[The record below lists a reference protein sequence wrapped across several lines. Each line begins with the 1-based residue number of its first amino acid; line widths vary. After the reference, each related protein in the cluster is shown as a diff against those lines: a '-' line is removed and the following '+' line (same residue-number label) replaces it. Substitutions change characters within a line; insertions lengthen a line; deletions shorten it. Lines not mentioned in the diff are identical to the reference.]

1 MNISASPVIE
11 FNKAKN
17 TVSSVDFLQ
26 QHTLQN
32 DQSPQKSEK
41 ISQQDSEKI
50 LRSQKQK
57 DVLFNDAAKQLEV
70 TSDADIRNERAFQ
83 PDCSTVVPESA
94 SSAPELTVVRRPDG
108 DLTESIRAVRTQLLL
123 RGFPSSKKIVAVT
136 GISSN
141 CGASFFS
148 ANLAALFS
156 QVGKKTLL
164 IDANMKNPKLHDIFN
179 LIGMKG
185 LSDVLTQ
192 RVLLNETLI
201 SVTALPKLTLL
212 SAGEVRADASELLSA
227 PVFSDI
233 NETLAGQFDVIFY
246 DTPAFLESTDAL
258 MIANQA
264 DYVLLVVH
272 KNQSRLADV
281 SAVCKQIADNG
292 IEIIGSVFVDY

>member
-1 MNISASPVIE
+1 MNISAPPIIE
-11 FNKAKN
+11 FDKSKN

-26 QHTLQN
+26 RHTLQN
-32 DQSPQKSEK
+32 GQSPQKSEQ
-41 ISQQDSEKI
+41 ISHQGSEKI
-50 LRSQKQK
+50 LQLQKQK
-57 DVLFNDAAKQLEV
+57 DD
-70 TSDADIRNERAFQ
+70 Q
-83 PDCSTVVPESA
+83 PDCPTPA
-94 SSAPELTVVRRPDG
+94 PADTPSAPELTVIRRPDG
-108 DLTESIRAVRTQLLL
+108 DFAESIRAVRTQLLL
-123 RGFPSSKKIVAVT
+123 RGFPASKKIVAVT

-141 CGASFFS
+141 CGASFFA

-164 IDANMKNPKLHDIFN
+164 VDANMRNPVLHEIFN
-179 LIGMKG
+179 LADSKG
-185 LSDVLTQ
+185 LSDVLIQ
-192 RVLLNETLI
+192 RAPLNETLI
-201 SVTALPKLTLL
+201 PVTALPKLTLL
-212 SAGEVRADASELLSA
+212 SAGEVRSDASELLSA

-272 KNQSRLADV
+272 KNQSRLTDV

-292 IEIIGSVFVDY
+292 IEIIGSVLVDY